1 MHHAKEAHDVGFH
14 AHAFALPRE
23 GRMARI
29 FQAAF
34 PEGYFSDEHQEWRI
48 DWNPAEF
55 PEQGRRI
62 IAFEDKHGVEALHR
76 Y

>member
-14 AHAFALPRE
+14 CHAFALPRE
-23 GRMARI
+23 GVMADHFRR
-29 FQAAF
+29 AF
-34 PEGYFSDEHQEWRI
+34 PEGYFSDERQEWRI

-62 IAFEDKHGVEALHR
+62 AAFEARHGVEVMHR